1 MPYLKFEKMIPQRE
15 MEYFKKFCS
24 MYTKSLAL
32 SNLEK
37 EDIDEAEKKFRALL
51 ILLQTEF
58 YDDAHKMMG
67 HYVMELQAKRGIDG
81 FNITLEE

>member
-1 MPYLKFEKMIPQRE
+1 MIPEKE

-37 EDIDEAEKKFRALL
+37 EDIDEAEKKFRVVS

-58 YDDAHKMMG
+58 YNDAHKMMG
-67 HYVMELQAKRGIDG
+67 HYVMELQVKRGIDG
-81 FNITLEE
+81 FNIIFEEG